1 MTMTDQDN
9 FPSPHPTVFTKPFW
23 DACRNHELTVQACE
37 NCGHLFLPGGPVC
50 PNCWSNELHLQ
61 RVSGLGEVFSF
72 AIYRRTYHK
81 AIPAPYVVA
90 LIELREG
97 PRLISN
103 IIGCSLDE
111 VSIGMPVRVVFEAE
125 GDFILPKFAPLHAA
139 PASEV

>member
-1 MTMTDQDN
+1 MNITDQDY
-9 FPSPHPTVFTKPFW
+9 FPLPHPTAFTKPFW
-23 DACRNHELTVQACE
+23 VACRNQELTAQACKS
-37 NCGHLFLPGGPVC
+37 CGHLVLPGGPVC
-50 PNCWSNELHLQ
+50 PKCWSSELQLQ

-90 LIELREG
+90 LIALREG

-103 IIGCSLDE
+103 IVGCALDE

-125 GDFILPKFAPLHAA
+125 GDFTLPKFAPLNAA